1 MFYILHFSSHP
12 LWKIAYYTYMHS
24 DDAIE
29 VTRVGKILHG
39 DGSLLIYLLTY
50 LLITYLLILLLACLL
65 TYLPVCLII

>member
-24 DDAIE
+24 VDAVE

-39 DGSLLIYLLTY
+39 DGSLLIYLFTY
-50 LLITYLLILLLACLL
+50 LLLTYSFCYLLVYLL
-65 TYLPVCLII
+65 TYLFA